1 MNWISIATG
10 NGLSPERR
18 HTITWINAEL
28 FSIVSLETNVS
39 EIHIKLDSFS
49 FVKAH
54 VKMPFVKWP
63 LFCLPADELINCIS
77 QGPIAEYA

>member
-1 MNWISIATG
+1 M
-10 NGLSPERR
+10 
-18 HTITWINAEL
+18 
-28 FSIVSLETNVS
+28 ETYVS